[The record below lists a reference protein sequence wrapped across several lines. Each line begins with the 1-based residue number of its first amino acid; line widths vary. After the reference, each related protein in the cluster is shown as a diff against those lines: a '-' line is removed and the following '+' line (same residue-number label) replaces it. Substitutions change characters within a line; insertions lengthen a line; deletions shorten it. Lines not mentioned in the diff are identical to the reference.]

1 MITKKIDNKEL
12 HIEDNFFDWSFHN
25 WLYSYVAQLNNYA
38 IGFGDTDVFDRAAH
52 QYMTADFAIQ
62 HLEETNLF
70 EHIYKTEFAD
80 KIKNRQLVKATI
92 NSSTASQANFPHC
105 DCDSFTMIYYMNLDW
120 KPEWAGETVF
130 FNENTT
136 EIELASIYKPNRA
149 ILFDGHIPH
158 QLRPQSILSPNFR
171 FSLAMFFEK

>member
-1 MITKKIDNKEL
+1 MIHHTINNKDL
-12 HIEDNFFDWSFHN
+12 FIADNFFPKEYHERFYTYCSK
-25 WLYSYVAQLNNYA
+25 LPYY
-38 IGFGDTDVFDRAAH
+38 IGYPDTMAYERLAH
-52 QYMTADFAIQ
+52 QYYHTSLGVNELQEID
-62 HLEETNLF
+62 LF
-70 EHIYKTEFAD
+70 NYLYKTEFAD

-105 DCDSFTMIYYMNLDW
+105 DRKSFTMIYYMNLDW